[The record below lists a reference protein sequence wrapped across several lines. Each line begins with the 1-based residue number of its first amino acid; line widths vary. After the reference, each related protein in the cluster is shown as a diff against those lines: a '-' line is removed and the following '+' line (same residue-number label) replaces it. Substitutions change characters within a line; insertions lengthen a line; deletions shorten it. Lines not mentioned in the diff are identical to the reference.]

1 MYDYEEQRFGC
12 VVIQKYDD
20 GAWDTEPQAEV
31 FLQGDDATKFLRDM
45 NRARQKEHSKR
56 CNPNNIPIC
65 QNLMAEYF

>member
-1 MYDYEEQRFGC
+1 MYDYEEMDFGA
-12 VVIQKYDD
+12 VVIQKYRDNE
-20 GAWDTEPQAEV
+20 WDAEPVAEV
-31 FLQGDDATKFLRDM
+31 FLRGDDAVTFLRDM